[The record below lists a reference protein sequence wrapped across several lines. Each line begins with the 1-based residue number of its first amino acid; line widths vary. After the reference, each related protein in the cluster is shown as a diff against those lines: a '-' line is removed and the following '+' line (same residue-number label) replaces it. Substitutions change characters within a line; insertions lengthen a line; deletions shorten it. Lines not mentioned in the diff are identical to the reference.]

1 MKKKLLGTLLTLCM
15 SISIITVFTAQAAA
29 VDFKGTSLGDPSK
42 AGEPTPTPTPATT
55 NIDFKG
61 SSLGD
66 PSRSG
71 EHTPKSSQDI
81 IVMVNDKP
89 IEFDVKPTIINDRT
103 LVPLRA
109 IFEALGAQVTWD
121 GDTNTIYS
129 SKGNSIII
137 LQIDNKKAFVNSKEV
152 TLDVAPQIIEDRTL
166 VPTRFIAEALGAD
179 VQWDDSTSTVII
191 ITSEMKTKHDTVK
204 NSINNVR

>member
-1 MKKKLLGTLLTLCM
+1 MKKKLLGTLLTFWM
-15 SISIITVFTAQAAA
+15 VVSIITVFTAHAAA

-66 PSRSG
+66 PSKAS
-71 EHTPKSSQDI
+71 EPVPTPTPDI
-81 IVMVNDKP
+81 VVTVNDKA
-89 IEFDVKPTIINDRT
+89 IAFDVKPTIINDRT

-137 LQIDNKKAFVNSKEV
+137 LQVDNKMAFVNSKQV

-166 VPTRFIAEALGAD
+166 VPARFIAEALGAT
-179 VQWDDSTSTVII
+179 VNWDEATSTVII
-191 ITSEMKTKHDTVK
+191 ITDEMKIKHDTVK